1 MIEVQNLTKRYGATT
16 AIEDVSFTV
25 PQGEVVGFLGPNG
38 AGKTTTM
45 RIITGSL
52 GATEGTVTIDGL
64 DVFKNPRKVKK
75 RIGYLPEVPP
85 LYPDMTV
92 KQYVSFAGR
101 MKGVEDPGGAAD
113 KVIDRVGLGPIGHRI
128 IDHLSKGYRQRVGL
142 AQALVHDPEVLIL
155 DEPNSGLDPAQR
167 VEIRELLKSLAAED
181 RTVILSTHVLADIEA
196 MCKSVVI
203 ISKGRV
209 VAQDDIEALGA
220 DRHSIELT
228 IAEPDG
234 HRAGQAFAALDGVL
248 KVAHIRDG
256 LFYIETQDDR
266 RRDIA
271 RAAVEFGLLELQGR
285 QRLEDIF
292 LRLTEDTFAPDAD
305 DPPLETSETEVA
317 E

>member
-16 AIEDVSFTV
+16 AIEGVTFSV
-25 PQGEVVGFLGPNG
+25 PKGEVVGFLGPNG

-52 GATEGTVTIDGL
+52 GATEGTVTVGGD
-64 DVFKNPRKVKK
+64 DVFKKPRQVKR

-85 LYPDMTV
+85 LYTDMVV
-92 KQYVSFAGR
+92 KDYIAFAGR
-101 MKGVEDPGGAAD
+101 MKGVSDPKGAAQR
-113 KVIDRVGLGPIGHRI
+113 VIERVDLAPVAHRI
-128 IDHLSKGYRQRVGL
+128 VDHLSKGYRQRVGL

-155 DEPNSGLDPAQR
+155 DEPYSGLDPAQR
-167 VEIRELLKSLAAED
+167 VEIRELLAGLAAED

-209 VAQDDIEALGA
+209 VAQDDIGSLGA
-220 DRHSIELT
+220 DRQTVEV
-228 IAEPDG
+228 
-234 HRAGQAFAALDGVL
+234 VL
-248 KVAHIRDG
+248 E
-256 LFYIETQDDR
+256 ETQGAAEAFTAMDGILSVREVEPGRFHIQTQEDR
-266 RRDIA
+266 RRDV
-271 RAAVEFGLLELQGR
+271 AAVAVPFGLLELHGR

-292 LRLTEDTFAPDAD
+292 LRLTENTFAEDA
-305 DPPLETSETEVA
+305 PLETSETEVA

>member
-1 MIEVQNLTKRYGATT
+1 MIEVQKLTKRYGATT

-209 VAQDDIEALGA
+209 VAQDDIAALGA
-220 DRHSIELT
+220 DRHAVEVQLEEVEGAADALS
-228 IAEPDG
+228 
-234 HRAGQAFAALDGVL
+234 ALDGILSV
-248 KVAHIRDG
+248 KQTGPGH
-256 LFYIETQDDR
+256 FYIQTQDDC